1 MPRLLGERINLVSS
15 RSMSTKK
22 LNTFKKNNTKK
33 LTMKNAM
40 KDRKYM
46 ELSENPLAFLKT
58 QTHEQIANLLRHASS
73 KYYEGTPVIT
83 DDIFDIVKDYLT
95 KENPSNPVL
104 SEIGAPVGSKVKLP
118 YWMGS
123 LDKIRDDEKGL
134 DKWKSKHTNKVLVSD
149 KLDGNSALLVFSGKN
164 VKMYSRGDGYEG
176 QDISHLIP
184 LIQGIPKESKAKAIR
199 GELIISKSNW
209 ETVKHKGANPR
220 NSVAGVMHSKHPDK
234 ELAAAV
240 EFVAYEQLDPRVTI
254 SKGLNALK
262 ADGFKVVHNEELP
275 VSDLTMDSLSAI
287 LMARRKDSPY
297 EVDGIVVFHDGEHN
311 QVSGKNPSYAFG
323 FKSIHT
329 HEEAEVIVKQVEWTA
344 SKDGYLKPL
353 LHFDPVTLAGASIQ
367 KATGFNGKYIEQHK
381 IGPGSRIVII
391 RSGDVIPHVVRILTP
406 SATGKPSFP
415 DADYEWNE
423 THVDIVLKDK
433 GSSED
438 VRIKNMTYFAGVLG
452 MKGVGEGVI
461 ERLYKN
467 GITSI
472 KKLLRVTAEEV
483 LNMEGFQK
491 KSAEK
496 VVAEIAAALQRADC
510 LTYMDASN
518 LFGRSVGMKK
528 LKLIVTKFP
537 KVYNG
542 YVPSLDELSTI
553 DGIGSITGK
562 QFLEGLPH
570 FFEFMKDAGIPCVGV
585 KEQEKEKPLAK
596 GKALDITVVFTGVR
610 VKELEAEIEARGG
623 KIATSVSKKTTVLVA
638 KDPSETS
645 SKITSAKELGVPV
658 VTLEDFKKS
667 YM

>member
-1 MPRLLGERINLVSS
+1 MNT
-15 RSMSTKK
+15 TKK
-22 LNTFKKNNTKK
+22 LNKKNNVKSTKP
-33 LTMKNAM
+33 TMKNAM
-40 KDRKYM
+40 EKRKYM

-58 QTHEQIANLLRHASS
+58 KSHAQIATLLRDASS
-73 KYYEGTPVIT
+73 KYYEGNPVIT

-95 KENPSNPVL
+95 KEDSSNPVL
-104 SEIGAPVGSKVKLP
+104 AEIGAPVGSKVKLP

-123 LDKIRDDEKGL
+123 LDKIRDDEKAL
-134 DKWKSKHTNKVLVSD
+134 DKWKAKHKGNVLISD
-149 KLDGNSALLVFSGKN
+149 KLDGNSALLVFSNGKA
-164 VKMYSRGDGYEG
+164 KMYSRGDGFEG

-184 LIQGIPKESKAKAIR
+184 LIQGVPKESKVNAIR
-199 GELIISKSNW
+199 GELIISRSNW

-220 NSVAGVMHSKHPDK
+220 NSVAGVMHSKNPDK
-234 ELAAAV
+234 ELAAVV

-262 ADGFKVVHNEELP
+262 ANGFKVVHYETLSVE
-275 VSDLTMDSLSAI
+275 DLSMDSLSAI

-297 EVDGIVVFHDGEHN
+297 EVDGIVVFHDDEHN

-323 FKSIHT
+323 FKSLLT
-329 HEEAEVIVKQVEWTA
+329 HEEAEVIVKEVEWTA

-391 RSGDVIPHVVRILTP
+391 RSGDVIPHVVRILSP
-406 SATGKPSFP
+406 SATGKPSLP
-415 DADYEWNE
+415 SVEYEWNE

-433 GSSED
+433 KSNEG
-438 VRIKNMTYFAGVLG
+438 VAVKNMTYFAATLG
-452 MKGVGEGVI
+452 MKGVGEGVV

-467 GITSI
+467 GITTI
-472 KKLLRVTAEEV
+472 KKLLHVTAEE
-483 LNMEGFQK
+483 LINMEGFQK

-518 LFGRSVGMKK
+518 LFGRSIGTKK
-528 LKLIVTKFP
+528 LKLILSKFP

-553 DGIGSITGK
+553 DGIGTITGK

-570 FFEFMKDAGIPCVGV
+570 FFAFMKDIGIPCDGG
-585 KEQEKEKPLAK
+585 QEEKAKPLEK

-610 VKELEAEIEARGG
+610 NKELEAEIEARGG
-623 KIATSVSKKTTVLVA
+623 KVATSVSKKTTVVVA

-645 SKITSAKELGVPV
+645 SKITTAKELGVPV
-658 VTLEDFKKS
+658 VSLEDFKKD